1 MLVGVDITT
10 GVVSISMSV
19 CVGAGVVRGGP
30 CNDDGFDIELKE
42 DVNAVIVVVNTGS
55 INSEGNET
63 GVDIKSIMIA
73 SDVIN
78 IPLSVDAV
86 SDTSVVAEDDVK
98 VGPGICT
105 AQTNTSHVINM

>member
-10 GVVSISMSV
+10 GVVSISISV

-42 DVNAVIVVVNTGS
+42 DVNAVIVVVSTGS
-55 INSEGNET
+55 INSEGNAT

-73 SDVIN
+73 SDVVN
-78 IPLSVDAV
+78 IPSSVDAV
-86 SDTSVVAEDDVK
+86 SDTSEDDET

-105 AQTNTSHVINM
+105 AQTNTSHVINT